1 MGHANTSH
9 DGHRPADRSADIFSP
24 EPAPDNPYDVGYN
37 DGYEKG
43 YADALADINSNKQ
56 PDCDRNLD
64 EFPFDP
70 DADSDINPAPE
81 CRCPITCFNTTI
93 NRYHDNRYCGCA
105 AHADAPELARP
116 GVRSA
121 SDGDA
126 HICAYRIGNPDCIA
140 DDHPAADPKPD
151 CLAHGDAD
159 SLAAETHPDCNGSDC
174 IAVLDANSTTI
185 RHGDSCPARVD

>member
-1 MGHANTSH
+1 MPTEHAHPDFHLLSH
-9 DGHRPADRSADIFSP
+9 DLHTMTLHIAS
-24 EPAPDNPYDVGYN
+24 PAPD
-37 DGYEKG
+37 
-43 YADALADINSNKQ
+43 
-56 PDCDRNLD
+56 
-64 EFPFDP
+64 
-70 DADSDINPAPE
+70 
-81 CRCPITCFNTTI
+81 CRCPITCFTTTI

-151 CLAHGDAD
+151 CPITCYSYKL
-159 SLAAETHPDCNGSDC
+159 T
-174 IAVLDANSTTI
+174 DANGNAIPHSHDAPI
-185 RHGDSCPARVD
+185 PHANAAPVD